1 MTSPALRGARTGAP
15 SPAAAA
21 PSGGAGTGA
30 RPRRGSERVRRSRGR
45 LDLRTRLTIL
55 TSAAVGLAVA
65 LAALTSYL
73 VLRAQLY
80 DELDSSL
87 VRSAQTLATAAVVST
102 PDDEQSLRIA
112 VDLVESGT
120 PNFQLALLAQ
130 TAGGMQQRG
139 ITGGGDGL
147 VSAVEQRVAR
157 GTAAQTLRSARV
169 NGVDY
174 RITAIP
180 ITGVPNSALVFGRS
194 LTDTQQTLR
203 TFALVLGGIGLAGV
217 VVGGMAGYSVAR
229 AGLRP
234 VTELST
240 AAEEVA
246 RTRRLDPLVISP
258 ARRHDEVSRLAD
270 SFNRMLGAIAES
282 RDRERRL
289 VADAGHELRTPLT
302 SMRTN
307 LDLLL
312 QADRV
317 QADRARDL
325 AAGRPVPEHAPVL
338 DPADRA
344 EMLTDLRAQAEEL
357 SGLVN
362 DLVQLSRDEN
372 AEAVDVDLA
381 DVVDRAVE
389 RVRRRAP
396 ALVIST
402 DVEPWTLRGNPALLE
417 RAVVN
422 VLDNAAKWTPPGG
435 TVRVQLRRGVVRV
448 TDSGPGIAAADL
460 PRVFDRFYRADS
472 ARSTPGTGLGLSIVR
487 QVVDSHGGSVRAERA
502 PGGGARF
509 SLVFPGSDGTG
520 GTRPDRA

>member
-1 MTSPALRGARTGAP
+1 MTSPVLRDVPRDAP
-15 SPAAAA
+15 ATTPGPAVPGAA
-21 PSGGAGTGA
+21 PLPHPVAGRT
-30 RPRRGSERVRRSRGR
+30 RRRRGR
-45 LDLRTRLTIL
+45 LDLRTRLTVL
-55 TSAAVGLAVA
+55 TAVAVGLAVA

-80 DELDSSL
+80 DELDTSL
-87 VRSAQTLATAAVVST
+87 VGSAQTIAKAGGDLEQINAALAVV
-102 PDDEQSLRIA
+102 A
-112 VDLVESGT
+112 AGT
-120 PNFQLALLAQ
+120 PSFQLALVQ
-130 TAGGMQQRG
+130 RTAGGLRQ
-139 ITGGGDGL
+139 TVLTDGGDGL
-147 VSAVEQRVAR
+147 VSGVEQRVAL
-157 GTAAQTLRSARV
+157 GTASRTLRSARV
-169 NGVDY
+169 DGVDY
-174 RITAIP
+174 RVTAVDIP
-180 ITGVPNSALVFGRS
+180 GQTGIALVFGRS
-194 LTDTQQTLR
+194 IVETQQTLR
-203 TFALVLGGIGLAGV
+203 TFALVLGGIGVAGV

-234 VTELST
+234 VTELTT
-240 AAEEVA
+240 AVEQVA
-246 RTRRLDPLVISP
+246 RTTRLEPLVISP

-312 QADRV
+312 QVDRTE
-317 QADRARDL
+317 AEHDRAVR
-325 AAGRPVPEHAPVL
+325 AGEPVPEDAPVL

-344 EMLTDLRAQAEEL
+344 EMLADLRAQAEEL

-381 DVVDRAVE
+381 DVVDRSVQ

-396 ALVIST
+396 GLAISA
-402 DVEPWTLRGNPALLE
+402 DLEPWTMRGNPALLE

-435 TVRVQLRRGVVRV
+435 TVRVELRRGVVRV

-487 QVVDSHGGSVRAERA
+487 QVVDNHGGSVRAERA

-509 SLVFPGSDGTG
+509 SLVFPGSDGG
-520 GTRPDRA
+520 GEGRAERA